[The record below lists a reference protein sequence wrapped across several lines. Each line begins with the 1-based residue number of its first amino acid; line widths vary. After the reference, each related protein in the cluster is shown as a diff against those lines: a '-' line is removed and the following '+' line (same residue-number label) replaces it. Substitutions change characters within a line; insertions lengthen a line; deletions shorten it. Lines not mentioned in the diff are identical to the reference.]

1 MSTDA
6 GPGSRAFPLKRR
18 AFLECAPK
26 RQGEGKDGERE
37 DIMKENPFEI
47 RKEFAD
53 RMTEDDLDYLLRQL
67 KAVMEID
74 SPSGY
79 IPEIEDYLVRELEDM
94 GYAPVRLRKG
104 GVQAFL
110 GGQGNDALVAAH
122 ADTLGAVV
130 RFVKPDGRLMLAP
143 VGGLFAGHC
152 ERENVRVTTRDGR
165 KYTGFIARANA
176 SLHIQ
181 SEEELA
187 AKADFTKNVEVVLD
201 EDVQSEQD
209 VRALGVRAGDFV
221 ALDPRYTVTG
231 NGYIKSRF
239 LDDKAA
245 VAVLLAYARHLKKN
259 RLTPSRAVWAHFSLH
274 EEIGHGATGGLPEGL
289 TEILA
294 MDMGCVGNFT
304 EAGEKKVSVCAK
316 DASFPYHY
324 DVVTKLIE
332 TAEREGLDYGV
343 DVYYPHYGS
352 DANAALRAGLDLR
365 HGLIGPGVYGC
376 HDYERTHVEALK
388 NTFLLLKAYFA

>member
-1 MSTDA
+1 
-6 GPGSRAFPLKRR
+6 
-18 AFLECAPK
+18 
-26 RQGEGKDGERE
+26 
-37 DIMKENPFEI
+37 MKENPFEI

-94 GYAPVRLRKG
+94 GYAPARLRKG

-274 EEIGHGATGGLPEGL
+274 EENGHGATGGLPEGL

-324 DVVTKLIE
+324 DVVTRLIE